1 MTMLLV
7 QVRNREED
15 ITMNSAFVHVESDQ
29 EDLKVKASIYWSAGQ
44 MGLESKTGD
53 LDWDVNSS

>member
-1 MTMLLV
+1 MLLV

-29 EDLKVKASIYWSAGQ
+29 EDLKVKASIGQLDKWVWSPRQ
-44 MGLESKTGD
+44 ET
-53 LDWDVNSS
+53 